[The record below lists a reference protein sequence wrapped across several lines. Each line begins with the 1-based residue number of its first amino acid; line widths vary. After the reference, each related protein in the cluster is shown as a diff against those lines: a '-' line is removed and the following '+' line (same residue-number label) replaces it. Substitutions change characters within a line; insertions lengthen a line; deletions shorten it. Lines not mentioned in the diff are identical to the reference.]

1 MAALGELLAG
11 CDREPG
17 RRRLEFERICQ
28 WFLTRDPVY
37 ALALRRVWLWSEW
50 PGRWG
55 DDAGIGL
62 VAEDRRGQLWAIGV
76 KACSDAAWVT
86 YRDVANFLAASDR
99 AEFSFRLF
107 IATTN
112 LIGRAARH
120 SIATERRP
128 AGVVLLDGLD
138 AAVQWP
144 TDPADLRARRT
155 ARTRPRRHHRDAVE
169 AVVQGFARADR
180 GQLMMAPGTGK
191 TLTALL
197 IRDTLAVERTLVLV
211 PTLSLLARTVRTWAA
226 DTTVGFDVL
235 AVCADETVV
244 EPAAVLA
251 NTSDLGLPVTTDP
264 GQIATFLR
272 RRSGPRVVFAT
283 YRSAPAIARAFR
295 FGRVPAFDLAI
306 ADDAQGRAGHGGG
319 GGATVLDP
327 GAITARRRLFLTA
340 PGARV
345 RRSAQETQEADAPAY
360 AADDREVFGPVF
372 HRLELAEA
380 VERGLLTDYRVVITV
395 VDGGVDRH
403 RPRNPSVAADGTE
416 ATDFRVLAGIGVAQ
430 AMHRYNLHRTLTV
443 HSAVDRAQQFAR
455 WFPEVIA
462 TMPAHARP
470 TGRVWSDYA
479 SGEMPA
485 RKLHMLGQHP
495 GGLGNRGRGLLAT
508 ARPLGVD
515 VPAVDSVAFID
526 PCRSAADT
534 AVAVGH
540 AVRPAP
546 GKTIGTIVLPVFL
559 DAGTDPTTALEDSS
573 FDPVWDVLTVLR
585 SIDDRLA
592 DQLDELRPLRGHEGR
607 QPRLPPQIRLH
618 LPATIGRMF
627 ARAFTARLLERA
639 VADWE
644 SRCGRLERFG
654 EDRVD
659 ARAPRSGTADAAP
672 LGGSVEG
679 QGPPDGS
686 GAPGRRTRL
695 EALSGS
701 TAQDPVADPW
711 EAGYRQLLNYAAH
724 HHGGACIPA
733 SYTVDG
739 YRLGAWVNRQ
749 RTQYA
754 RGTLGADRARR
765 LAAVPGW
772 TWDARADQWQNGYR
786 ELLEYVDHHGHD
798 WVLPYGSRLGSW
810 VSQQRRHYARG
821 VLRDDRARRLEAV
834 PGWTW
839 DPGADR
845 WEEAFGRLTEYTDHH
860 GHARVPQSYTV
871 DGCQLG
877 HWVHKQRRTFAR
889 GAMDPGRARRLEV
902 VPGWAWQSAGDRWE
916 EGFRRLEI
924 YVETVGDARVPY
936 SCTVGSYRLGVWV
949 GIQRRHHADGHL
961 DSRRARRLE
970 AVRGWVWD
978 PFADRWEQGFRRLV
992 DYAAHFGDTRVP
1004 RSYTVEGYRLGV
1016 WVTKQRTRRRA
1027 GALGADRARRLQALP
1042 GWTWTGH

>member
-28 WFLTRDPVY
+28 WYLTRDPVY
-37 ALALRRVWLWSEW
+37 ACALRRVWLWSQW

-86 YRDVANFLAASDR
+86 HRDVANFLAASDR

-107 IATTN
+107 IAPTN

-128 AGVVLLDGLD
+128 AGLVLLDDLD

-144 TDPADLRARRT
+144 ADPADLRARRP
-155 ARTRPRRHHRDAVE
+155 APTRPRRHHRDAVE

-180 GQLMMAPGTGK
+180 GQLMMAHGTGK

-235 AVCADETVV
+235 AVCADGTVA
-244 EPAAVLA
+244 EPESGVA

-264 GQIATFLR
+264 GQIAAFLR

-283 YRSAPAIARAFR
+283 YRSAPVIARAFR
-295 FGRVPAFDLAI
+295 LGKVPAFDLAI
-306 ADDAQGRAGHGGG
+306 ADDAEDRAGHGGG
-319 GGATVLDP
+319 ATLFDT

-345 RRSAQETQEADAPAY
+345 RRGTQETQEADAPAY
-360 AADDREVFGPVF
+360 AAGDREVFGPVF
-372 HRLELAEA
+372 HRLGVAEA
-380 VERGLLTDYRVVITV
+380 VERGLLTDYRVVVIV
-395 VDGGVDRH
+395 VDGGADRH

-416 ATDFRVLAGIGVAQ
+416 ATDSRVLAGIGVAQ
-430 AMHRYNLHRTLTV
+430 AMHRYHLHRTLTV

-485 RKLHMLGQHP
+485 RKLHMLGQHL

-573 FDPVWDVLTVLR
+573 FEPVWDVLTVLR

-592 DQLDELRPLRGHEGR
+592 DQLDELRPLRGHERR

-618 LPATIGRMF
+618 LPATIGRTF
-627 ARAFTARLLERA
+627 ARAFTAYLLER
-639 VADWE
+639 
-644 SRCGRLERFG
+644 
-654 EDRVD
+654 
-659 ARAPRSGTADAAP
+659 TADAAP
-672 LGGSVEG
+672 LGGWVEG
-679 QGPPDGS
+679 QGPPDGND
-686 GAPGRRTRL
+686 APGRRTRL
-695 EALSGS
+695 AALSGS

-711 EAGYRQLLNYAAH
+711 EAGYRHLLNYAAH
-724 HHGGACIPA
+724 HGDACIPV

-749 RTQYA
+749 RTQYT
-754 RGTLGADRARR
+754 RGALGADRARR
-765 LAAVPGW
+765 LEAVPGW

-786 ELLEYVDHHGHD
+786 ELLEYVDHQGHD
-798 WVLPYGSRLGSW
+798 RVLPYGSRLGSW

-821 VLRDDRARRLEAV
+821 MLRDDRARRLEAV

-845 WEEAFGRLTEYTDHH
+845 WEEAFGRLAEYADHH

-877 HWVHKQRRTFAR
+877 HWVHKQRRTFAH
-889 GAMDPGRARRLEV
+889 GAMDLGRARRLEA
-902 VPGWAWQSAGDRWE
+902 VPGWAWDSAGGRWEELWE
-916 EGFRRLEI
+916 EGFRRLET
-924 YVETVGDARVPY
+924 YVETIGDARVPY
-936 SCTVGSYRLGVWV
+936 ACTTGSYRLGVWV
-949 GIQRRHHADGHL
+949 SIQRRHHAEGHL
-961 DSRRARRLE
+961 DSPRARRLE
-970 AVRGWVWD
+970 AVPGWVWD
-978 PFADRWEQGFRRLV
+978 PFADQWEQGFRRLV

-1004 RSYTVEGYRLGV
+1004 RSYTVEDYRLGA
-1016 WVTKQRTRRRA
+1016 WVTKQRTRRKA

-1042 GWTWTGH
+1042 GWTWAGH